1 MAIEDDAVRILSG
14 VRHGYTLGTPLALL
28 IENKDFD
35 TWRPI
40 MQPEPGALGVLSPH

>member
-40 MQPEPGALGVLSPH
+40 MQPGLVRLVALSPH